1 MTKTTVALTG
11 AGVCGGCIM
20 PAAASA
26 TVKLGATVLRTGIL
40 LITLVGMVPVL
51 VVLAAVAG
59 VRRPA

>member
-1 MTKTTVALTG
+1 MTKTMVALMG
-11 AGVCGGCIM
+11 AAVFGGDIL

-40 LITLVGMVPVL
+40 LIALVGMVPVL
-51 VVLAAVAG
+51 VVLAGVAR